1 MPQDAQDLT
10 VWQRAIDL
18 TVCIYR
24 LTQSFP
30 KQENTELE
38 VESFELKA
46 DG

>member
-1 MPQDAQDLT
+1 MAQNYQDLI

-30 KQENTELE
+30 KHELYGLT
-38 VESFELKA
+38 SQM
-46 DG
+46 